1 MSQVEKEQQV
11 ITQADTT
18 TLDDLFGGDIPGV
31 DENAVVEGGVDAAA
45 EDDNCA
51 GGACKI

>member
-1 MSQVEKEQQV
+1 MSQVEKEKQV
-11 ITQADTT
+11 ITKEDTGS
-18 TLDDLFGGDIPGV
+18 LDDLFGGDIPGV
-31 DENAVVEGGVDAAA
+31 DENAVVEGGVDAGA